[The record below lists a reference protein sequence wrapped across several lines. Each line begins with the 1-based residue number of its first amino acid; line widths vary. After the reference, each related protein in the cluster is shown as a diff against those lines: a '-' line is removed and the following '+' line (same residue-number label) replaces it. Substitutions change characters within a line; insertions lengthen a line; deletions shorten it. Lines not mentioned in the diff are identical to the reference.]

1 VKDKTD
7 KYMGHSSWVWKSG
20 YTIYYYIGAL
30 YSDAINNPKYMQL
43 YFYDPKDA
51 LMYCMGHN
59 KDLNR
64 GTMCIL
70 QNMLLSINHYR
81 QLFYHT
87 FEILKRTP
95 LLNLTISI
103 VADPSTNLHRY
114 NALSVNKIAIVIPGI
129 NGRAPDP

>member
-1 VKDKTD
+1 
-7 KYMGHSSWVWKSG
+7 
-20 YTIYYYIGAL
+20 
-30 YSDAINNPKYMQL
+30 
-43 YFYDPKDA
+43 
-51 LMYCMGHN
+51 
-59 KDLNR
+59 
-64 GTMCIL
+64 
-70 QNMLLSINHYR
+70 MLLSINHYR

-103 VADPSTNLHRY
+103 VADPSTNLYRY